1 MKINKKGEFHL
12 FYFCKN
18 IIIINMENI
27 NYEDFRKLEMRI
39 GWIRFVEPV
48 EGTDKLLRF
57 EIDFGEQ
64 KVNCEGVCELDDD
77 CVCDVSEPLFCKE
90 EYRDRDVRQIV
101 SGIREFFPK
110 YKALIGKKA
119 LYVVN
124 LEPREI
130 RGVMSHGMLMA
141 VDGLDGAPVFL
152 TAEGTV
158 EAGSQVR

>member
-1 MKINKKGEFHL
+1 
-12 FYFCKN
+12 
-18 IIIINMENI
+18 MENI
-27 NYEDFRKLEMRI
+27 TYDDFKKLEMRI

-57 EIDFGEQ
+57 EIDFGALPLSCTDKCETL
-64 KVNCEGVCELDDD
+64 NCPHVGNETCNSELKDE
-77 CVCDVSEPLFCKE
+77 CDVAEPAFGKL
-90 EYRDRDVRQIV
+90 EYSGRDVRQIV

-110 YKALIGKKA
+110 HKALEGKKA

-124 LEPREI
+124 LEPRKI

-141 VDGLDGAPVFL
+141 VDGLDGQPVFL

>member
-1 MKINKKGEFHL
+1 
-12 FYFCKN
+12 
-18 IIIINMENI
+18 MENI
-27 NYEDFRKLEMRI
+27 TYDDFKKLEMRI

-57 EIDFGEQ
+57 EIDFGELPLVCVGECTPTDCTHSNNETC
-64 KVNCEGVCELDDD
+64 KCAPNCE
-77 CVCDVSEPLFCKE
+77 CDVTEPAFGKSE
-90 EYRDRDVRQIV
+90 YTGRDVRQIV
-101 SGIREFFPK
+101 SGIKEFFPK
-110 YKALIGKKA
+110 YKALEGKKA

-141 VDGLDGAPVFL
+141 VDGLNGSPVFL

>member
-1 MKINKKGEFHL
+1 
-12 FYFCKN
+12 
-18 IIIINMENI
+18 MENI
-27 NYEDFRKLEMRI
+27 TYDDFKKLDMRI

-57 EIDFGEQ
+57 EIDFGAIPN
-64 KVNCEGVCELDDD
+64 NCDEKCEES
-77 CVCDVSEPLFCKE
+77 CVCDKQCNGKECLESCVCEPSDPAFNKL
-90 EYRDRDVRQIV
+90 EYTGRDVRQIV
-101 SGIREFFPK
+101 SGVREFFPK
-110 YKALIGKKA
+110 YEALVGKKA

-130 RGVMSHGMLMA
+130 RGAMSHGMLMA
-141 VDGLDGAPVFL
+141 VDGLDGKPVFL

>member
-1 MKINKKGEFHL
+1 
-12 FYFCKN
+12 
-18 IIIINMENI
+18 MENI
-27 NYEDFRKLEMRI
+27 TYDDFKKLEMRI

-57 EIDFGEQ
+57 EIDFGEAALECSGECTP
-64 KVNCEGVCELDDD
+64 VDGEVTDDTNDGAVD
-77 CVCDVSEPLFCKE
+77 CTCDVPEPAFGKL
-90 EYRDRDVRQIV
+90 EYAGRDVRQIV

-110 YKALIGKKA
+110 YKALEGKKA

-141 VDGLDGAPVFL
+141 VDGLGGEPVFL
-152 TAEGTV
+152 TPEGTV
-158 EAGSQVR
+158 EAGSSVR

>member
-1 MKINKKGEFHL
+1 
-12 FYFCKN
+12 
-18 IIIINMENI
+18 MENI
-27 NYEDFRKLEMRI
+27 TYDDFKKLEMRI

-57 EIDFGEQ
+57 EIDFGPEKNMTSSDEEMQ
-64 KVNCEGVCELDDD
+64 APEDNENEKEL
-77 CVCDVSEPLFCKE
+77 PFGKE
-90 EYRDRDVRQIV
+90 EYRGRDVRQIV

-110 YKALIGKKA
+110 YKALEGKKA

-130 RGVMSHGMLMA
+130 RGVMSYGMLMA
-141 VDGLDGAPVFL
+141 VDGLDGQPVFL

-158 EAGSQVR
+158 EAGSSVR

>member
-1 MKINKKGEFHL
+1 M
-12 FYFCKN
+12 KN
-18 IIIINMENI
+18 IT
-27 NYEDFRKLEMRI
+27 YDDFKKCEMRI

-57 EIDFGEQ
+57 EIDFGELPP
-64 KVNCEGVCELDDD
+64 VCVGECAPADCTHTENEMCDCECGVAEPAFGK
-77 CVCDVSEPLFCKE
+77 SE
-90 EYRDRDVRQIV
+90 YTGRDVRQIV

-110 YKALIGKKA
+110 FKALEGKKA

-124 LEPREI
+124 LEPRKI

-141 VDGLDGAPVFL
+141 VDGLDGAPIFL